1 MNILIIVRDKIAK
14 TAQNVLTFQ
23 NLIEYPF
30 LACNYQV
37 KLFVTSLELL
47 WFPFNSL
54 VPVQHIEKPVLC
66 VETHV
71 FVLKI
76 DVNRIKYREFE
87 YFEKRLAG
95 NNFIIGKK
103 AEKVLF

>member
-1 MNILIIVRDKIAK
+1 MNIIIIVRAKIAK

-87 YFEKRLAG
+87 YFEKRFG
-95 NNFIIGKK
+95 RQQFYHRQKS
-103 AEKVLF
+103 